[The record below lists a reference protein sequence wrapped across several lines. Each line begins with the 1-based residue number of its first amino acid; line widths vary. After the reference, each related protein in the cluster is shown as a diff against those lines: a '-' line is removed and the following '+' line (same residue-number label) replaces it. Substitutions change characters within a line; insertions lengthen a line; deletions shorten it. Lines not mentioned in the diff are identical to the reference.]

1 MWFYPEEF
9 DVIVIGAGH
18 AGCEAAHASA
28 KMGAKTLL
36 LTMNLDTIAKMSCN
50 PAIGGTAK
58 GHIVREIDALGGV
71 MGKVTDLT
79 SIQFRMLNA
88 SKGPAVWSPR
98 AQADKF
104 AYQMEMKHRLE
115 KTENLHIKQG
125 TSESLYFENGKLSG
139 VETLE
144 GIGYKAKNVIISSG
158 TFMRGLIHIGETQFP
173 GGRAGDKPSTGLSK
187 NLEDL
192 GFSVGRLKTGTP
204 PRINRRS
211 IDFSKVEVQPGDD
224 DVCFSHDAPEGPKM
238 PQVPCFITYTNENTK
253 KVIHDN
259 LHRSAMYSG
268 RIQSIGPRYCPS
280 IEDKIVRFS
289 DKERHQLFL
298 EPEGLGTEEIYVN
311 GISTSLPFDV
321 QLAMIHSVAG
331 LEKAE
336 IMRPAYAIE
345 YDYVK
350 SGQLYASLE
359 TKKIEGLFL
368 AGQINGTTGYEEAAA
383 QGLIAGINAALKVQ
397 GKAPFVLKRSE
408 AYIGVMI
415 DELITKELEEPYRM
429 FTSRAEHRLI
439 LRQDNCDLRLR
450 KYGYELGLIDA
461 DQHERL
467 LLKERTIEEQIN
479 YLSKNFT
486 QMNGK
491 SSSLAQLLCRPE
503 FTYASLL
510 TEYPSKVVDFG
521 KEINFQIELQLKY
534 AGYIDRQ
541 KNEISKLENIETT
554 AIPHGIDFKSIKGL
568 SNEAKDKLT
577 KFSPSTLGQ
586 ASRISGISPADI
598 SVLMVSMYR
607 QQACSI

>member
-1 MWFYPEEF
+1 
-9 DVIVIGAGH
+9 
-18 AGCEAAHASA
+18 
-28 KMGAKTLL
+28 
-36 LTMNLDTIAKMSCN
+36 
-50 PAIGGTAK
+50 
-58 GHIVREIDALGGV
+58 
-71 MGKVTDLT
+71 
-79 SIQFRMLNA
+79 
-88 SKGPAVWSPR
+88 
-98 AQADKF
+98 
-104 AYQMEMKHRLE
+104 
-115 KTENLHIKQG
+115 
-125 TSESLYFENGKLSG
+125 
-139 VETLE
+139 
-144 GIGYKAKNVIISSG
+144 
-158 TFMRGLIHIGETQFP
+158 
-173 GGRAGDKPSTGLSK
+173 
-187 NLEDL
+187 
-192 GFSVGRLKTGTP
+192 
-204 PRINRRS
+204 
-211 IDFSKVEVQPGDD
+211 
-224 DVCFSHDAPEGPKM
+224 
-238 PQVPCFITYTNENTK
+238 
-253 KVIHDN
+253 
-259 LHRSAMYSG
+259 
-268 RIQSIGPRYCPS
+268 
-280 IEDKIVRFS
+280 
-289 DKERHQLFL
+289 
-298 EPEGLGTEEIYVN
+298 
-311 GISTSLPFDV
+311 
-321 QLAMIHSVAG
+321 
-331 LEKAE
+331 
-336 IMRPAYAIE
+336 
-345 YDYVK
+345 
-350 SGQLYASLE
+350 
-359 TKKIEGLFL
+359 
-368 AGQINGTTGYEEAAA
+368 
-383 QGLIAGINAALKVQ
+383 
-397 GKAPFVLKRSE
+397 
-408 AYIGVMI
+408 MI